1 MPAPHQKSIQRPS
14 FSQSPKRV
22 GSGPCGPPISSG
34 SGGLTAA
41 ARGAGCVDGAQP
53 VCRSPASFAVNFAG
67 AGGAVVETGMR
78 ASVPE
83 LSSTDHRATAEKK
96 RLM

>member
-34 SGGLTAA
+34 SG
-41 ARGAGCVDGAQP
+41 CVDGAQP
-53 VCRSPASFAVNFAG
+53 VCRGPASFAVNFAG